1 MFSWRHQPEIK
12 CQGLFNAQH
21 SLAICNY
28 LVVRLSTSAHAVSL
42 ARPWQIALNLCGAPP
57 DTPPFASYSVHTQT
71 EVEATLAIGF
81 SGKGSIVSLVWL
93 DILDRRP
100 SRKRCCFQ
108 CASINLLERE
118 NVHRIAT
125 KESPCA
131 DVIAI
136 QFARCQIKYCKTKRT
151 CY

>member
-1 MFSWRHQPEIK
+1 MISRHVIYCEQCPDSAVET
-12 CQGLFNAQH
+12 GSNARERKP
-21 SLAICNY
+21 A
-28 LVVRLSTSAHAVSL
+28 TVSHE
-42 ARPWQIALNLCGAPP
+42 IALNLCGAPP

>member
-1 MFSWRHQPEIK
+1 MHRFVQFLDFRFVQFLDFRDFCSFSTVTNCIE
-12 CQGLFNAQH
+12 
-21 SLAICNY
+21 
-28 LVVRLSTSAHAVSL
+28 
-42 ARPWQIALNLCGAPP
+42 LCGAAP

-100 SRKRCCFQ
+100 SRRRCCFQ

>member
-1 MFSWRHQPEIK
+1 MGHRSFSTVTNCIEFVWR
-12 CQGLFNAQH
+12 
-21 SLAICNY
+21 
-28 LVVRLSTSAHAVSL
+28 T
-42 ARPWQIALNLCGAPP
+42 P

-118 NVHRIAT
+118 NVHRIAR
-125 KESPCA
+125 KESPCF

-136 QFARCQIKYCKTKRT
+136 QFAKMSNQILQDQENVLLKMYDNLQSAWKHK
-151 CY
+151 